1 MKCTACALYA
11 NTLKKCPTA
20 WGSQE
25 ICESGKPQDA
35 SLLKQQ
41 QQTSKKASLCGA
53 TWRRHLEAAPGG
65 GTWRWHLEAAPGGA
79 VSGTRPSTCNWLKL
93 HVGSDDGSSC
103 RAASASCR
111 HTARRVLPKHGGR
124 EPIHLT
130 GESPSCPGRAER
142 CDLGQP
148 ACSPQPRHPH
158 CTVGVLLPASSSIG
172 RVKLENSSLG
182 LRSRVVGACSDNAA
196 APLPLP

>member
-41 QQTSKKASLCGA
+41 QRTSKKASLCGA
-53 TWRRHLEAAPGG
+53 TWRPHLEAP
-65 GTWRWHLEAAPGGA
+65 PGGA

-93 HVGSDDGSSC
+93 QVESDDGSSC

-111 HTARRVLPKHGGR
+111 HTARSVLPKHGGR
-124 EPIHLT
+124 KPIHLT
-130 GESPSCPGRAER
+130 GESPSCPEEPSGATSGNPLAR
-142 CDLGQP
+142 
-148 ACSPQPRHPH
+148 CSPDTHIARWGYSYPRRQ
-158 CTVGVLLPASSSIG
+158 VS
-172 RVKLENSSLG
+172 EG
-182 LRSRVVGACSDNAA
+182 LN
-196 APLPLP
+196 